1 MPLLPT
7 LSSRH
12 QENAGGAIYRAAIG
26 QGLSMPK
33 IIDILLEEHQ
43 NIEKLL
49 LVLEHELEVFDR
61 SGRPDY
67 EILQTIIQYFQ
78 DYPESCHHPKEEMI
92 FEKLKARDAAA
103 AGRFGDVE
111 AEHGAETRRLR
122 SFARAVDSVLADQ
135 EFLRESFHLAVHDFI
150 EHQREHLK
158 KEERL
163 LFPAALKALQPVD
176 WAEIDARLDDRKD
189 PLFDSVVEE
198 KFHNLQKTILRWE
211 RETEETRL
219 AINQTQ
225 P

>member
-1 MPLLPT
+1 
-7 LSSRH
+7 
-12 QENAGGAIYRAAIG
+12 
-26 QGLSMPK
+26 MPK

-49 LVLEHELEVFDR
+49 LVLEHELEIFDS

-92 FEKLKARDAAA
+92 FEKLKARDPVAAT
-103 AGRFGDVE
+103 RFGDVE
-111 AEHGAETRRLR
+111 AEHGLEARRLR
-122 SFARAVDSVLADQ
+122 SFARAVDYILADQ

-150 EHQREHLK
+150 EHQRQHLR

-163 LFPAALKALQPVD
+163 LFPAAVKALRSED

-198 KFHNLQKTILRWE
+198 KFHNLQRTILRWE
-211 RETEETRL
+211 QETEETRADL
-219 AINQTQ
+219 ARIQ